1 MTTTEFLSL
10 MINEDELSLVNR
22 YGLEEEYVDEIRCD
36 LCECW
41 FDEVEETFCSGNNRE
56 LLCGACTRRTISL
69 GHEVTWRWGKKDASA
84 TTQPSPSISPPTP
97 STSHNRKLVS
107 SPHSNIITMAQLCNT
122 QCVNPKKWGQG
133 RQYNAASTCPIQN
146 LSSVACLKWV
156 LFFF

>member
-1 MTTTEFLSL
+1 MICEFVVTGCLETSITVFQIPTNV

-36 LCECW
+36 LSECW
-41 FDEVEETFCSGNNRE
+41 FDEVEEAFCSGNNRE
-56 LLCGACTRRTISL
+56 FLCRKCTRQTISL
-69 GHEVTWRWGKKDASA
+69 GHEVTVHRTSAYEKAMKDDERRMKDASA

-122 QCVNPKKWGQG
+122 QCVNPKK
-133 RQYNAASTCPIQN
+133 
-146 LSSVACLKWV
+146 
-156 LFFF
+156 